1 MAVYGG
7 ARPRLMGP
15 HVRVRGGSG
24 THPTT
29 VSGGRRAARPVE
41 RRARRRTIRAQ
52 RRIRPVGLVM
62 AAIVATFVLG
72 LVQLT
77 QTLQAAAMEH
87 ELIVLREERLQ
98 LERDIRTQA
107 GTIMRWGSEPQ
118 VVDWAQQRGLDRLGG
133 TLRIPA
139 P

>member
-1 MAVYGG
+1 MAG
-7 ARPRLMGP
+7 
-15 HVRVRGGSG
+15 
-24 THPTT
+24 
-29 VSGGRRAARPVE
+29 
-41 RRARRRTIRAQ
+41 
-52 RRIRPVGLVM
+52 
-62 AAIVATFVLG
+62 IVATFVLG

-87 ELIVLREERLQ
+87 ELVLLREEGLQ

-118 VVDWAQQRGLDRLGG
+118 VVDWAQQHGLDRLGG
-133 TLRIPA
+133 PLRVPA